1 MSQSESDD
9 LIRRIQER
17 RRDPEF
23 MGRLRQLIDENQDVL
38 DRLADDP
45 ERLSLSRETRSDERD
60 GWWQCS
66 DGDVFRTR
74 EQAVDHL
81 RLVEVDGA
89 PDRLRQL
96 PDGEWEAPPRM
107 VGDD

>member
-45 ERLSLSRETRSDERD
+45 EPLPLSRETGSDD
-60 GWWQCS
+60 
-66 DGDVFRTR
+66 
-74 EQAVDHL
+74 
-81 RLVEVDGA
+81 
-89 PDRLRQL
+89 
-96 PDGEWEAPPRM
+96 
-107 VGDD
+107 

>member
-45 ERLSLSRETRSDERD
+45 ERLSLSRESEARS
-60 GWWQCS
+60 
-66 DGDVFRTR
+66 
-74 EQAVDHL
+74 
-81 RLVEVDGA
+81 
-89 PDRLRQL
+89 
-96 PDGEWEAPPRM
+96 
-107 VGDD
+107 